1 MASEEEEVSRSV
13 FNILDLLAKVGG
25 LYEILN
31 IFASFITW
39 RLRDNLYILSIIS
52 SLYHG
57 KDDRYEDENLPQEIA
72 SSEVIEDLDVAE
84 DVGAKT

>member
-39 RLRDNLYILSIIS
+39 RLRENLYILSIIS
-52 SLYHG
+52 SLYHR
-57 KDDRYEDENLPQEIA
+57 KDDRYEDENWPQEKV
-72 SSEVIEDLDVAE
+72 SSEVIEELDVGE

>member
-52 SLYHG
+52 SLYHR
-57 KDDRYEDENLPQEIA
+57 KDDRYEDENLPQEKA